1 MRNTVLYIAMSLD
14 GYVADINGNVSWL
27 SGDDSDPEAVGSYPD
42 FYESIDTII
51 MGWRTYYQ
59 IKTELSP
66 DEWPYKGKQSYVI
79 THRESENQPG
89 ICFYHGE
96 LAELI
101 KVLKKET
108 GKNIWICGGAEI
120 AQQLIKADLIDRFC
134 FSVIP
139 TILGSG
145 VKLLP
150 TLQSEEKLKLI
161 KTESYN
167 GIVDLV
173 YERR

>member
-1 MRNTVLYIAMSLD
+1 MRKIVLYIAMSLD
-14 GYVADINGNVSWL
+14 GYVADVNGGVSWL
-27 SGDDSDPEAVGSYPD
+27 TGDYSDSEAAGSYPE
-42 FYESIDTII
+42 FYETIDTVI
-51 MGWRTYYQ
+51 MGWRTYHQ
-59 IKTELSP
+59 VTTELVP
-66 DEWPYKGKQSYVI
+66 GDWPYKGKQSYVI
-79 THRESENQPG
+79 THRALENEPG
-89 ICFYHGE
+89 ICFYNGDLGE
-96 LAELI
+96 LIE
-101 KVLKKET
+101 KLKKET
-108 GKNIWICGGAEI
+108 GKNIWICGGAEVV
-120 AQQLIKADLIDRFC
+120 QQLVKEKRIDRFC

-145 VKLLP
+145 VRLLP

>member
-1 MRNTVLYIAMSLD
+1 MRKIVLYIAMSLD
-14 GYVADINGNVSWL
+14 GYVADQNGDVDWL
-27 SGDDSDPEAVGSYPD
+27 TGDFSDPENGGSYTE
-42 FYESIDTII
+42 FYESVDTVI
-51 MGWRTYYQ
+51 MGWRTYHQ
-59 IKTELSP
+59 IVTELAP
-66 DEWPYKGKQSYVI
+66 NDWPYKGRQSFVI
-79 THRESENQPG
+79 THREVEDQPG
-89 ICFYHGE
+89 ISFYQRN
-96 LAELI
+96 LSELI
-101 KVLKKET
+101 QNLKKTE

-120 AQQLIKADLIDRFC
+120 VQQLIKADLIDEFC
-134 FSVIP
+134 FSMIP

-161 KTESYN
+161 KTASYN